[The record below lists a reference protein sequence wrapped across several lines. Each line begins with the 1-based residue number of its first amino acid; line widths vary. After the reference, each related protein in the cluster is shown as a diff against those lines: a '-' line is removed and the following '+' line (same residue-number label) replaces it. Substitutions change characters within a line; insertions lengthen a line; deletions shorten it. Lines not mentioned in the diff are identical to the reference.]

1 MSVDSESSIVRAT
14 STSRTRDLR
23 TGGGAETEE
32 RGERRPVTT
41 GAVGESGDPVGGW
54 GDGGEVGTQI
64 GGGGGNRHSHTLT
77 EKEVE
82 LGFQKT
88 QQHNGRVNIYLR
100 VTVVYIYTSEIIHIM
115 YFFTAV
121 VLHKLGVHIL
131 YIPFHI
137 TKFTLIPI
145 SIASN

>member
-1 MSVDSESSIVRAT
+1 MSVDSEASIVRAT

-23 TGGGAETEE
+23 TGGGAEAEE

-41 GAVGESGDPVGGW
+41 GAVGESGDPAGVW

-77 EKEVE
+77 EKEVG
-82 LGFQKT
+82 LGFQET
-88 QQHNGRVNIYLR
+88 QQHNGGVNIYLR
-100 VTVVYIYTSEIIHIM
+100 VTVILYIHTLARLY
-115 YFFTAV
+115 
-121 VLHKLGVHIL
+121 VLLHGSFCIGLMEVHIL
-131 YIPFHI
+131 YLSISHI
-137 TKFTLIPI
+137 TTLIPI